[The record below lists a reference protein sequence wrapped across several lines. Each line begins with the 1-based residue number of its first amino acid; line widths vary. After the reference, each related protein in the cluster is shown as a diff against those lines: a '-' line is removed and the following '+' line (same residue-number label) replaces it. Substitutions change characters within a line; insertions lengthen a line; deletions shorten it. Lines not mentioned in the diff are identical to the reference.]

1 MKAYEFQ
8 TRVTRDGKLEIP
20 DTLFKKLLRAQ
31 MVRLIVLISEPADV
45 HHSEQSWARL
55 TAKQFLAGYND
66 SDAIYDQVN

>member
-8 TRVTRDGKLEIP
+8 TRVTRDGKFEIP

-31 MVRLIVLISEPADV
+31 VVRLIVLISEPADMKRD
-45 HHSEQSWARL
+45 EQVWEHL
-55 TAKQFLAGYND
+55 TAEQFLTGYND